1 MLSYTFRFTV
11 IWSTRSNINVEK
23 LRSTL
28 AKASGVYQL
37 FSSVLLQVCRKYEF
51 TKAFQVKYISRTLC
65 VNDSA
70 LNLKMP
76 NLLPTFFCLR
86 IEKEYALR

>member
-11 IWSTRSNINVEK
+11 IWSARSNINVEE

-28 AKASGVYQL
+28 VKASGEYQR
-37 FSSVLLQVCRKYEF
+37 FSSVLFRCVENASLL
-51 TKAFQVKYISRTLC
+51 KAFQVQFIRRTLC

-70 LNLKMP
+70 LNLQMP
-76 NLLPTFFCLR
+76 NLLPTIFCLR
-86 IEKEYALR
+86 IEKEYALT